1 VRLERRGQSLTLF
14 IQDNGHGFDQTAA
27 RRRESGLGLAGMRER
42 AQLIGGQLEVE
53 SSQRGTSVILRLRV

>member
-1 VRLERRGQSLTLF
+1 MFNHKVS
-14 IQDNGHGFDQTAA
+14 IQDNGHGFDQNA
-27 RRRESGLGLAGMRER
+27 RRGESGLGLAGMRER